1 MTALMAEE
9 SRFQIVFAKLSEV
22 RPEQW
27 EPAQSE
33 AEVQALR
40 KASEEIA
47 ELRRELLEITEP
59 PVSLFTTT

>member
-1 MTALMAEE
+1 MTALMVQE
-9 SRFQIVFAKLSEV
+9 SRFQIVFDKLSEV

-27 EPAQSE
+27 EPGQSE

-47 ELRRELLEITEP
+47 ELGRELLKITDP
-59 PVSLFTTT
+59 PASLFTTT

>member
-1 MTALMAEE
+1 MTALMADE
-9 SRFQIVFAKLSEV
+9 SRFQIVFEKLSEV

-27 EPAQSE
+27 EPPQSE

-47 ELRRELLEITEP
+47 ELGRELLGITDP
-59 PVSLFTTT
+59 PASLFTTT

>member
-9 SRFQIVFAKLSEV
+9 SRFRIVFDKLSEV
-22 RPEQW
+22 KPEQW
-27 EPAQSE
+27 EPTQSE

-47 ELRRELLEITEP
+47 DLRRELLEITEP
-59 PVSLFTTT
+59 PVLLFTTT

>member
-1 MTALMAEE
+1 MTGLMPEE
-9 SRFQIVFAKLSEV
+9 SRFRIVFDKLSEV

-27 EPAQSE
+27 QPPQSE
-33 AEVQALR
+33 TEVQALR
-40 KASEEIA
+40 EASAEIA